1 MTRSRTDRTSTSTLQ
16 ASLGIL
22 VKLIANVD
30 DVIATIRYGRNRNG
44 STTKTTVAWNMQSKQ
59 KLRIL
64 DEWCCSD
71 DSAHEQPD
79 YHIRSRTTTF
89 ENIIACELTQDVAK
103 GCSDDRNI
111 ETQGTDCRKSFPPH
125 LDDNATADAEL
136 WSEIETGWDMTACSI
151 GLTLSSHPTSSYAS
165 LIKLCH
171 YDVDEHYMLTLN
183 LGHHIQLMRAQ

>member
-1 MTRSRTDRTSTSTLQ
+1 MTRCQYRIFDINR
-16 ASLGIL
+16 I
-22 VKLIANVD
+22 KLIANVD

-64 DEWCCSD
+64 DEWYCSD

-125 LDDNATADAEL
+125 LDDNATADAEHWAYVVVTSNVVL
-136 WSEIETGWDMTACSI
+136 CLS
-151 GLTLSSHPTSSYAS
+151 LTLTS

-171 YDVDEHYMLTLN
+171 YDVDEHYMLALN
-183 LGHHIQLMRAQ
+183 LGHHMQLMRAQ